1 MTELRWNGASE
12 GIAGEIDGS
21 KGGEVGEEGRDGAGQ
36 VHGGE
41 IEGYDRAGGGMATSD
56 ASPIVEG
63 LVKGSPVGEQSVVIV
78 SNGRFELQEL
88 LLLIIQ
94 RMGENG
100 D

>member
-1 MTELRWNGASE
+1 M
-12 GIAGEIDGS
+12 
-21 KGGEVGEEGRDGAGQ
+21 Q
-36 VHGGE
+36 VHGGK
-41 IEGYDRAGGGMATSD
+41 IEGYDRAGGGIASD
-56 ASPIVEG
+56 AVPIAEG
-63 LVKGSPVGEQSVVIV
+63 PVKGSPVGEQSVVIV